1 MKTDNSPKH
10 LTTLIIIFPL
20 IALLVYGILSY
31 SFFLYSQKKES
42 TQRLT
47 NYETNFMNLE
57 KERLKEKLKN
67 MVDFINYY
75 DSQSSDKIKQD
86 VKHIVSV
93 TVNMA
98 NNLYEKYRDTK
109 SEDEIKQMILS
120 ALDEMKF
127 EGNMGY
133 LFVLDLDGNVML
145 HIDKKLQGTNILNIQ
160 DTHGKYIIKKF
171 NKVLKKDGEGF
182 VDYYWYITTDNKNT
196 MHYKISFVKMLK
208 CYDWYIGAG
217 EYLKYMKKFVQK
229 DILEYVRSN
238 ARFYNGNFFIFDKYE
253 KIVFHPD
260 KDISINLNSYKDIG
274 LHIDNNE
281 LSYTKYIDEYG
292 WYVVATRSLEDIKKT
307 IEIRSKESD
316 KKQQSD
322 TKTNFYLLAISWIIS
337 LLLSLYLSNIINR
350 LLQNYKDQIHESNE
364 QLIFQSRQALIGELF
379 SMIAHQWRQ
388 PVNKIASILALL
400 RYDLVSNAPS
410 HKDIDQ
416 KCEDIENSIE
426 FMSET
431 IDDFRTFYKP
441 KEHTE
446 VVNLKELIEQS
457 LIFMEAAI
465 NKKDIKIVT
474 DLTEARYRLYANE
487 FLQVMLNLIK
497 NAIDAID
504 ERGFIK
510 ITLKNEKNKKTII
523 TVEDDGK
530 GIEDK
535 NISKLFDPYF
545 TTKKESMGL
554 GLYMTKM
561 IVEKHMGGN
570 ISVKKLKNGTIF
582 TITI

>member
-31 SFFLYSQKKES
+31 SFFLYSQKNDSK
-42 TQRLT
+42 QRLI
-47 NYETNFMNLE
+47 NYETNFMSLE

-75 DSQSSDKIKQD
+75 DNQSSDKIKQD

-93 TVNMA
+93 TANMA
-98 NNLYEKYRDTK
+98 NNLYEKYKNIK

-120 ALDEMKF
+120 ALERMQF

-133 LFVLDLDGNVML
+133 LFVLDLKGNVKL
-145 HIDKKLQGTNILNIQ
+145 HIDKKIEGTNIINIQ
-160 DTHGKYIIKKF
+160 DTYGKYIIKEF
-171 NKVLKKDGEGF
+171 NKVLKKDKEGF
-182 VDYYWYITTDNKNT
+182 VDYYWYIVTESKDR
-196 MHYKISFVKMLK
+196 MHYKISFVKMLN

-229 DILEYVRSN
+229 DILEYIKSN
-238 ARFYNGNFFIFDKYE
+238 AKFYNGYFFIFDKDE
-253 KIVFHPD
+253 NMIFHPD
-260 KDISINLNSYKDIG
+260 KNSSTNLSNYKDIG
-274 LHIDNNE
+274 VHIDKNE

-292 WYVVATRSLEDIKKT
+292 WYVVATRNLEDIKKT
-307 IEIRSKESD
+307 ILERSKQSD
-316 KKQQSD
+316 IKQQSD
-322 TKTNFYLLAISWIIS
+322 TKTNFYLLSISWIIS

-350 LLQNYKDQIHESNE
+350 LLQNYKDQIDDSSE

-388 PVNKIASILALL
+388 PINKIASILALL
-400 RYDLVSNAPS
+400 RYDLLSNTPS
-410 HKDIDQ
+410 HKEIDQ
-416 KCEDIENSIE
+416 KCEDIENNIE

-441 KEHTE
+441 KENTE
-446 VVNLKELIEQS
+446 VVDLQELIEQS
-457 LIFMEAAI
+457 LLFMEAAI
-465 NKKDIKIVT
+465 NKKDIKIVK
-474 DLTEARYRLYANE
+474 DIKDVRYRLYANE

-497 NAIDAID
+497 NAIDAI
-504 ERGFIK
+504 EQKGVIK
-510 ITLKNEKNKKTII
+510 ITLKKEKNKKII
-523 TVEDDGK
+523 IRVEDNGK
-530 GIEDK
+530 GIKD
-535 NISKLFDPYF
+535 NDIAKLFDPYF

-561 IVEKHMGGN
+561 IVEKHIGGN
-570 ISVKKLKNGTIF
+570 ISVKRLKKGTIF

>member
-75 DSQSSDKIKQD
+75 DNQSSDKIKQD

-160 DTHGKYIIKKF
+160 DTHGKYIIREF

-238 ARFYNGNFFIFDKYE
+238 ARFYNGNFFIFDKDE
-253 KIVFHPD
+253 KMIFHPD

>member
-31 SFFLYSQKKES
+31 SFFLYSQKNDSK
-42 TQRLT
+42 QRLI
-47 NYETNFMNLE
+47 NYETNFMSLE

-75 DSQSSDKIKQD
+75 DNQSSDKIKQD

-93 TVNMA
+93 TANMA
-98 NNLYEKYRDTK
+98 NNLYEKYKNIK

-120 ALDEMKF
+120 ALERMQF

-133 LFVLDLDGNVML
+133 LFVLDLKGNVKL
-145 HIDKKLQGTNILNIQ
+145 HIDKKIEGTNIINIQ
-160 DTHGKYIIKKF
+160 DTYGKYIIKEF
-171 NKVLKKDGEGF
+171 NKVLKKDKEGF
-182 VDYYWYITTDNKNT
+182 VDYYWYIVTESKDR
-196 MHYKISFVKMLK
+196 MHYKISFVKMLN

-229 DILEYVRSN
+229 DILEYIKSN
-238 ARFYNGNFFIFDKYE
+238 AKFYNGYFFIFDKDE
-253 KIVFHPD
+253 NMIFHPD
-260 KDISINLNSYKDIG
+260 ENSSTNLSNYKDIG
-274 LHIDNNE
+274 VHIDKNE

-292 WYVVATRSLEDIKKT
+292 WYVVATRNLEDIKKT
-307 IEIRSKESD
+307 ILERSKQSD
-316 KKQQSD
+316 IKQQSD
-322 TKTNFYLLAISWIIS
+322 TKTNFYLLSISWIIS

-350 LLQNYKDQIHESNE
+350 LLQNYKDQIDDSNE

-388 PVNKIASILALL
+388 PINKIASILALL
-400 RYDLVSNAPS
+400 RYDLLSNTPS
-410 HKDIDQ
+410 HKEIDQ
-416 KCEDIENSIE
+416 KCEDIENNIE

-441 KEHTE
+441 KENTE
-446 VVNLKELIEQS
+446 VVDLQELIEQS
-457 LIFMEAAI
+457 LLFMEAAI
-465 NKKDIKIVT
+465 NKKDIKIVK
-474 DLTEARYRLYANE
+474 DIKDVRYRLYANE

-497 NAIDAID
+497 NAIDAI
-504 ERGFIK
+504 EQKGVIK
-510 ITLKNEKNKKTII
+510 ITLKKEKNKKII
-523 TVEDDGK
+523 IRVEDNGK
-530 GIEDK
+530 GIKD
-535 NISKLFDPYF
+535 NDIAKLFDPYF

-561 IVEKHMGGN
+561 IVEKHIGGN
-570 ISVKKLKNGTIF
+570 ISVKRLKKGTIF

>member
-75 DSQSSDKIKQD
+75 DNQSSDKIKQD

-98 NNLYEKYRDTK
+98 NNLYKKYRDTK

>member
-1 MKTDNSPKH
+1 
-10 LTTLIIIFPL
+10 
-20 IALLVYGILSY
+20 
-31 SFFLYSQKKES
+31 
-42 TQRLT
+42 
-47 NYETNFMNLE
+47 MNLE

-75 DSQSSDKIKQD
+75 DNQSSDKIKQD

-98 NNLYEKYRDTK
+98 NNLYKKYRDTK
-109 SEDEIKQMILS
+109 NEDEIKQMILS

>member
-31 SFFLYSQKKES
+31 SFFLYSQKNDSK
-42 TQRLT
+42 QRLI
-47 NYETNFMNLE
+47 NYETNFMSLE

-75 DSQSSDKIKQD
+75 DNQSSDKIKQD

-93 TVNMA
+93 TANMA
-98 NNLYEKYRDTK
+98 NNLYEKYKNIK

-120 ALDEMKF
+120 ALERMQF

-133 LFVLDLDGNVML
+133 LFVLDLKGNVKL
-145 HIDKKLQGTNILNIQ
+145 HIDKKIEGTNIINIQ
-160 DTHGKYIIKKF
+160 DTYGKYIIKEF
-171 NKVLKKDGEGF
+171 NKVLKKDKEGF
-182 VDYYWYITTDNKNT
+182 VDYYWYIVTESKDR
-196 MHYKISFVKMLK
+196 MHYKISFVKMLN

-229 DILEYVRSN
+229 DILEYIKSN
-238 ARFYNGNFFIFDKYE
+238 AKFYNGYFFIFDKDE
-253 KIVFHPD
+253 NMIFHPD
-260 KDISINLNSYKDIG
+260 ENSSTNLSNYKDIG
-274 LHIDNNE
+274 VHIDKNE

-292 WYVVATRSLEDIKKT
+292 WYVVATRNLEDIKKT
-307 IEIRSKESD
+307 ILERSKQSD
-316 KKQQSD
+316 IKQQSD
-322 TKTNFYLLAISWIIS
+322 TKTNFYLLSISWIIS

-350 LLQNYKDQIHESNE
+350 LLQNYKDQIDDSNE

-388 PVNKIASILALL
+388 PINKIASILALL
-400 RYDLVSNAPS
+400 RYDLLSNTPS
-410 HKDIDQ
+410 HKEIDQ
-416 KCEDIENSIE
+416 KCEDIENNIE

-441 KEHTE
+441 KENTE
-446 VVNLKELIEQS
+446 VVDLQELIEQS
-457 LIFMEAAI
+457 LLFMEAAI
-465 NKKDIKIVT
+465 NKKDIKIVK
-474 DLTEARYRLYANE
+474 DIKDVRYRLYANE

-497 NAIDAID
+497 NAIDAI
-504 ERGFIK
+504 EQKGFIK
-510 ITLKNEKNKKTII
+510 ITLKKEKNKKII
-523 TVEDDGK
+523 IRVEDNGK
-530 GIEDK
+530 GIKD
-535 NISKLFDPYF
+535 NDIAKLFDPYF

-561 IVEKHMGGN
+561 IVEKHIGGN
-570 ISVKKLKNGTIF
+570 ISVKRLKKGTIF